1 MSDPQ
6 IFSNS
11 ARRRRHPPSSDLK
24 VHFVPRRVFTV
35 VSRKTIFVPRREY
48 FVPRRALLDP
58 DREGFMN
65 CQILHM
71 EYFAML
77 CCTLNHSA
85 IKAAFHTYLRFRER
99 FLVENYIHAFKKP
112 EKVLAKIHC
121 THCLNAVPKHGSKIR
136 QKLREIY
143 FLGSL

>member
-1 MSDPQ
+1 
-6 IFSNS
+6 
-11 ARRRRHPPSSDLK
+11 
-24 VHFVPRRVFTV
+24 
-35 VSRKTIFVPRREY
+35 
-48 FVPRRALLDP
+48 
-58 DREGFMN
+58 MN

-112 EKVLAKIHC
+112 EKVSAKIHC
-121 THCLNAVPKHGSKIR
+121 THCVNAVPKHGSGIR
-136 QKLREIY
+136 QKRREIY
-143 FLGSL
+143 FLTLKIRTTRQPERCRYVVRGRVRPGMSIQSQSLATELRHQCGTVV